1 MLIKSRLSLFLGI
14 ILVLSACEKD
24 YLPKPKGF
32 NRIDLPEHSY
42 RVLPDSF
49 PYSFEYSRHALIKRD
64 CSLIAERYWM
74 DLFYPGITANGQI
87 TYKTIDD
94 NENLKLLLEDSYKL
108 ISKHQI
114 KAYSIDETVFETS
127 LGKTAVVTEL
137 EGEVPSQFQFFIT
150 DSSQHFLR
158 GALYFRIAGKNDSLA
173 PSIEY
178 VKSDII
184 HMLNT
189 LKWKE

>member
-74 DLFYPGITANGQI
+74 DLFYPDITANVQI

-94 NENLKLLLEDSYKL
+94 NYEFAKNYGLTLTVTPFITEAHFGDEGHEAEELYVLKSDKQENLTKL
-108 ISKHQI
+108 I
-114 KAYSIDETVFETS
+114 F
-127 LGKTAVVTEL
+127 
-137 EGEVPSQFQFFIT
+137 
-150 DSSQHFLR
+150 
-158 GALYFRIAGKNDSLA
+158 
-173 PSIEY
+173 
-178 VKSDII
+178 
-184 HMLNT
+184 
-189 LKWKE
+189 